1 MVVVEQIEWDT
12 GVAMVDVRRRQRT
25 LTNNQKRIREFTNN
39 KSRVTA
45 PKCDLSRN
53 EKDSISGINVHEER
67 GYLPRKTKK
76 QE

>member
-1 MVVVEQIEWDT
+1 MVFEQIKWGEE
-12 GVAMVDVRRRQRT
+12 VLSVDVRRQMT
-25 LTNNQKRIREFTNN
+25 STSNNKRMREFTDDN
-39 KSRVTA
+39 SRVTA